1 EDLRANSHAAWG
13 VFCWGVFLT
22 YFSGQPDA
30 SNPDFAPNLPIPQC
44 PSVLRSHGRMSES
57 GFSGQQDLMGSTFP
71 ALCEFW
77 LLIHNGIG
85 MHYEGRFDAPP
96 ETWTSKLAEHKFR
109 EVISWMN
116 SLSPSLIR
124 AKKSGD
130 HFPIFDILLHAAP
143 ANIVRPFAS
152 DSLQDEQSWKTFTAT
167 DSSAGAAYKAS
178 VNQLKSLIRDYHENY
193 QCERKIRLLGKRQTQ
208 PRKDRLR
215 GKRESKRAPATT
227 PQSMPAARPIKGGN
241 RWK

>member
-1 EDLRANSHAAWG
+1 MTMQLGFFHLSNFPPADLTLLSDEDLRANSHAAWG

-96 ETWTSKLAEHKFR
+96 ETWTSKLADHKFR

-130 HFPIFDILLHAAP
+130 HFPIFEYVLKFLFYAVTQRYCRMVNADRIKHLATCSTREY
-143 ANIVRPFAS
+143 RP
-152 DSLQDEQSWKTFTAT
+152 T
-167 DSSAGAAYKAS
+167 
-178 VNQLKSLIRDYHENY
+178 
-193 QCERKIRLLGKRQTQ
+193 
-208 PRKDRLR
+208 LR
-215 GKRESKRAPATT
+215 
-227 PQSMPAARPIKGGN
+227 
-241 RWK
+241 